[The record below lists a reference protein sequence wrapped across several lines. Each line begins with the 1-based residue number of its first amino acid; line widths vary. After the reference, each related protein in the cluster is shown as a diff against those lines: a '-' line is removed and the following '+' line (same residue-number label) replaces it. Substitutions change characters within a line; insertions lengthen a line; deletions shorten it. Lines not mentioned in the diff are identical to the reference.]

1 MPIES
6 PTATL
11 PASDRIVPS
20 VAIVPHGPGG
30 GDHTNATTAMNALKF
45 RIPGD
50 QVAAAC
56 KELPDEQRAAI
67 KWFAGYCRNRN
78 LDKEQISALLKKKNG
93 DFYGWDSIYQLLT
106 GKRAEQGVNIE
117 PIITSIDAFRRQV
130 EAGSRI
136 GDGGFIE
143 TRLSAAIW
151 DRCDRARLR
160 KKFAFIFGDSQI
172 GKTASLVEYTRT
184 HNHGETIYVEAPTG
198 GAISTFMQKLGA
210 KLAIPQAHRAG
221 DLRDRI
227 MECFDGKMLL
237 IVDEAHRLLHA
248 GRGIHSLDF
257 IRELYNTAGCGIAL
271 AMTHEGRKELHQG
284 RFAKRLEQLWR
295 RRLAPLQLPM
305 TVPEDDLALFAASY
319 DLDAATG
326 KDVAVNIPY
335 TDEHGHAKEKVY
347 KESPLVLQ
355 TRVVASEGLG
365 VWLTILQDAKD
376 MAKTQKRPI
385 TWAAVLKAYCVSQA
399 DAEVWA

>member
-1 MPIES
+1 MPD
-6 PTATL
+6 TL
-11 PASDRIVPS
+11 TENLMHAHAEVPS
-20 VAIVPHGPGG
+20 GPGG
-30 GDHTNATTAMNALKF
+30 GDKSNAVTAMAALKF

-50 QVAAAC
+50 QVAKAC
-56 KELPDEQRAAI
+56 VDLPDEQRTAI

-78 LDKEQISALLKKKNG
+78 LGNEELAMLLKKDG
-93 DFYGWDSIYQLLT
+93 GGFYSYASIYALLT
-106 GKRAEQGVNIE
+106 GRRTDQGVNIA
-117 PIITSIDAFRRQV
+117 PLIASIDAFRRQV
-130 EAGSRI
+130 EAGSRL
-136 GDGGFIE
+136 GDSGFIA
-143 TRLSAAIW
+143 TRLSASIW

-160 KKFAFIFGDSQI
+160 RKIAFIFGDSQI

-184 HNHGETIYVEAPTG
+184 HNHGETIYMEAPTG

-210 KLAIPQAHRAG
+210 KLAIPQVNRAG

-227 MECFDGKMLL
+227 MECFDPKMLL

-257 IRELYNTAGCGIAL
+257 IRELYNTAGCGIVL
-271 AMTHEGRKELHQG
+271 AMTHEGRQELHKG

-305 TVPEDDLALFAASY
+305 TVPADDLALFAAAY
-319 DLDAATG
+319 DLDPAPE
-326 KDVAVNIPY
+326 KPVAVRTSYI
-335 TDEHGHAKEKVY
+335 DEHGHSRERTY
-347 KESPLVLQ
+347 EESPLALQ
-355 TRVVASEGLG
+355 ARAVAGEGLG

-376 MAKTQKRPI
+376 MAKSQKRPI